1 MSIDI
6 LKKEWHDWKIGEVL
20 GEGSYGKVFKA
31 EKTSKGFTASAAI
44 KMISIPSSNAEIDAL
59 RSEGMTIEETKKYFE
74 NIATD
79 FINEIKVMNTLKGA
93 PNIVS
98 VEDFL
103 ITENKD
109 TIGWNIFIR
118 MELLRSFKSYLDEHT
133 PSEEEV
139 IKIGIDIATALEVCE
154 SKSIIHRDIKPA
166 NIFID
171 DFGNFRLGDFGIAK
185 ELEKTSGAASMKG
198 TFSFMAPEVAQG
210 KRYDLTVDIYSLGLV
225 LYSLLNNNR
234 PPFTDPYAPELT
246 YNDRK
251 NANDRRL
258 AGEPL
263 PAPCNASPE
272 LANIILCAC
281 AFDPSKRFKTPT
293 ALKNALRSCGKNG
306 AIPFTVPN
314 KPKDSIDETVAVNR
328 SSVMPAVSKSADFTN
343 KKKSSKKPLII
354 LLTILIA
361 AICIAVGA
369 LLPSL
374 LNKNNDADEQ
384 KEENISSDK
393 KTEEDINDDASI
405 DFLTD
410 NTDTAA
416 NSDIIHNNA
425 IPDITENSE
434 NIITPDTEDTEPDP
448 IPPEEPA
455 VQGNTTWNLKDG
467 ILTISGSGDMDN
479 YSDDFDV
486 YYEDIEEY
494 AYTNSP
500 WDYHRF
506 DITEVIIEDGVTSV
520 GNNAFY
526 GCNKL
531 TKVTL
536 PESITKIGN
545 YAFSSTDSLQNI
557 DIPSKVTTIGEHAF
571 SGSGLMSI
579 YVPKGVTTIN
589 NGAFASCF
597 KLSSVILPE
606 GLTHIGSN
614 AFDWCTSLTS
624 IVIPEGIK
632 TISSS
637 MFYDCSKLTSVT
649 IPSSVETIEGS
660 AFFHC
665 DSLLEITIPATVTK
679 IKKGAF
685 DTYKITFAC
694 YSGTE
699 GERYAIDNE
708 IQHYF
713 IG

>member
-1 MSIDI
+1 
-6 LKKEWHDWKIGEVL
+6 
-20 GEGSYGKVFKA
+20 
-31 EKTSKGFTASAAI
+31 
-44 KMISIPSSNAEIDAL
+44 
-59 RSEGMTIEETKKYFE
+59 
-74 NIATD
+74 
-79 FINEIKVMNTLKGA
+79 
-93 PNIVS
+93 
-98 VEDFL
+98 
-103 ITENKD
+103 
-109 TIGWNIFIR
+109 
-118 MELLRSFKSYLDEHT
+118 
-133 PSEEEV
+133 
-139 IKIGIDIATALEVCE
+139 
-154 SKSIIHRDIKPA
+154 
-166 NIFID
+166 
-171 DFGNFRLGDFGIAK
+171 
-185 ELEKTSGAASMKG
+185 
-198 TFSFMAPEVAQG
+198 
-210 KRYDLTVDIYSLGLV
+210 
-225 LYSLLNNNR
+225 
-234 PPFTDPYAPELT
+234 
-246 YNDRK
+246 
-251 NANDRRL
+251 
-258 AGEPL
+258 
-263 PAPCNASPE
+263 
-272 LANIILCAC
+272 
-281 AFDPSKRFKTPT
+281 
-293 ALKNALRSCGKNG
+293 LRSCGKNG

-557 DIPSKVTTIGEHAF
+557 DIPSTSRYTFYDEKMVFGSLTLFEEIFCGEENPDLKKMQDILEHLHLWQEISSNCIDVWKWMKEKKFNNSLSNGQKQRLVLAKMLYWLDD
-571 SGSGLMSI
+571 SIDVVVLDECTSGLDDITEDNS
-579 YVPKGVTTIN
+579 VDAQTILEYIILYCN
-589 NGAFASCF
+589 KH
-597 KLSSVILPE
+597 KLRIVVIS
-606 GLTHIGSN
+606 THQNISKAQDELSN
-614 AFDWCTSLTS
+614 TFGFTFQNLRFQKQSERNL
-624 IVIPEGIK
+624 
-632 TISSS
+632 
-637 MFYDCSKLTSVT
+637 
-649 IPSSVETIEGS
+649 
-660 AFFHC
+660 
-665 DSLLEITIPATVTK
+665 
-679 IKKGAF
+679 IKK
-685 DTYKITFAC
+685 I
-694 YSGTE
+694 
-699 GERYAIDNE
+699 
-708 IQHYF
+708 
-713 IG
+713 